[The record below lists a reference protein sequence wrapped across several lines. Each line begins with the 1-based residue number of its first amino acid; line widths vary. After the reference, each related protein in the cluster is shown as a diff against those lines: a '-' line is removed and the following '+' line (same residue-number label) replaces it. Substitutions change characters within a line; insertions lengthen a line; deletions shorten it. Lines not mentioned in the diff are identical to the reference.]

1 MANNYY
7 EGTGVLVLDRVTPV
21 IKALFGTFAL
31 DESHPGNG
39 QAYIA
44 QGTETND
51 PQWSDVLDGLEDL
64 ATQLGIPT
72 PDDEGLSIPPLLERL
87 AAHFGA
93 DQDGELENLI
103 EHHQFEDSADLEA
116 LLLIASRFDDG
127 HHLTAIQFE
136 GCWYCSKP
144 RLFEFGGHG
153 CYLSREVQVFRTSS
167 QALQL
172 GDQLRKA
179 IVATDIEEASALI
192 ALEAAN
198 LLAGIND
205 EHFRLSVRHRV
216 AERLA
221 QTPTISAA

>member
-21 IKALFGTFAL
+21 INALFGTFAL

-44 QGTETND
+44 QIAETND
-51 PQWSDVLDGLEDL
+51 PQWTDVLDGLEDL
-64 ATQLGIPT
+64 ATQLGIPM
-72 PDDEGLSIPPLLERL
+72 PDEEELSIPPLLERL

-103 EHHQFEDSADLEA
+103 EHHQFEDSVDLDA
-116 LLLIASRFDDG
+116 LLLIATCLDDG

-144 RLFEFGGHG
+144 RLFEFGGNG

-172 GDQLRKA
+172 GDQLRKTILTA
-179 IVATDIEEASALI
+179 DIEEASALI
-192 ALEAAN
+192 ALESAN

-205 EHFRLSVRHRV
+205 EQFRLNVRHRV

-221 QTPTISAA
+221 QTPTISAD